1 MLNRDYIEVGHSMR
15 GNSSQDNEIRNM
27 PENRKNPSLTRDLDM
42 LSGELKLRIS
52 QTMNSFL
59 NGMKSQIE
67 NAISSARSERRIPQ
81 MQGVEESI
89 LNRQLES
96 VPPMSGRPQNMVSDE
111 RKQGG

>member
-1 MLNRDYIEVGHSMR
+1 
-15 GNSSQDNEIRNM
+15 
-27 PENRKNPSLTRDLDM
+27 
-42 LSGELKLRIS
+42 
-52 QTMNSFL
+52 
-59 NGMKSQIE
+59 MKSQIE